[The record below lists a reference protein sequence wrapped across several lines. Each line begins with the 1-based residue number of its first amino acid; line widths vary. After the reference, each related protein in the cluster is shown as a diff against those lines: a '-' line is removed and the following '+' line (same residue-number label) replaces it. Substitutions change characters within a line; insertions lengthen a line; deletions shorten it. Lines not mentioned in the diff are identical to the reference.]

1 MRVSILILSLF
12 LLSCSATRKANKF
25 LSKAFHADS
34 ATVAL
39 RTRTVYPCIIT
50 ASDTISVVSD
60 SLIYIDCPDTNQADY
75 FTKIDTITKEGAVVI
90 KTIKVPIHLPIKTV
104 YINTKIEDS
113 AKIKVIMTENS
124 RIIKEYT
131 KVEKKVDNRNTLI
144 KILSGLLLAA
154 GLFLFILI
162 KRK

>member
-1 MRVSILILSLF
+1 MKIAFIFLSVVM
-12 LLSCSATRKANKF
+12 LSCSPVKKANKF

-50 ASDTISVVSD
+50 ASDTLTVVSD
-60 SLIYIDCPDTNQADY
+60 SLIYIDCPDTKPSDY
-75 FTKIDTITKEGAVVI
+75 FTKIDTITKEGTVVI
-90 KTIKVPIHLPIKTV
+90 KTIKVPVHLPIKTV

-131 KVEKKVDNRNTLI
+131 KIEKKVDNRNTLI
-144 KILSGLLLAA
+144 KILIGLLLAA